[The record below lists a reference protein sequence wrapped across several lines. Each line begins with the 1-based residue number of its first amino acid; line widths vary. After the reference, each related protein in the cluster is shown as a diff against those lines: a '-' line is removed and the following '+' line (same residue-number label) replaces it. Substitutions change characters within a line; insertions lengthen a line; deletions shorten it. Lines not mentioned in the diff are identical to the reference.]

1 LIRGATNDCSNSATA
16 SLQLQVR
23 EERVVSGKPNAAYAP
38 KKRDSDTELAF
49 GLLFGSDHSSCMFNS
64 TNVMNNKQI
73 YGQQRGERSV
83 LNRQKQAE
91 GPDAD
96 ENLANTS
103 CDHLGRV

>member
-1 LIRGATNDCSNSATA
+1 LSLA
-16 SLQLQVR
+16 S
-23 EERVVSGKPNAAYAP
+23 PTPHAP

-49 GLLFGSDHSSCMFNS
+49 GLLFGTDHSSCMFNS

-73 YGQQRGERSV
+73 YGQQRGERRV

-96 ENLANTS
+96 ENLANTFRH
-103 CDHLGRV
+103 HLGRV

>member
-1 LIRGATNDCSNSATA
+1 LSLA
-16 SLQLQVR
+16 S
-23 EERVVSGKPNAAYAP
+23 PTPHAP

-49 GLLFGSDHSSCMFNS
+49 GLLSGTDHSSCMFNS

-73 YGQQRGERSV
+73 NGQRRGERSV

-96 ENLANTS
+96 ENLANS
-103 CDHLGRV
+103 SRDHLSRV